1 MACTQSTVVHMIA
14 GGYVILV
21 RGCNFG
27 RRYVHGITKNRK
39 CVIDELMKMFLR
51 SSFGIS
57 ELCFDRLYSYTNE
70 VKYT

>member
-27 RRYVHGITKNRK
+27 RRYMASPKIGSV
-39 CVIDELMKMFLR
+39 L
-51 SSFGIS
+51 S
-57 ELCFDRLYSYTNE
+57 TNL
-70 VKYT
+70 